1 MYYTFIYCSGHDL
14 RKDQR
19 EVEYEKSQISK
30 LKIVDICMKKGQ
42 IKCKNLSRNKYSYL

>member
-1 MYYTFIYCSGHDL
+1 MYYAFIYCSSHNL

-30 LKIVDICMKKGQ
+30 LKIVD
-42 IKCKNLSRNKYSYL
+42 LVSFYSLLFSFSIFITET